1 MSTQDPSAWLG
12 RSETSEDNLGL
23 EHAEKVA
30 LALDEPALK
39 KGEPLPLLWQWCF
52 FVRGVPYA
60 ETGSDG
66 HPRRGGFLPAADD
79 RNRMWAGGRLKF
91 FEPLRVGTPARRES
105 TILAVNEK
113 TGRTGKLLFVTVGH
127 QYVQGDRLCIDE
139 EQDIVYREPS
149 PPKLQGSKGAPDA
162 QWSEE
167 VTPSTLMLF
176 RYSAVT
182 YNGHRIHYDHP
193 YATQTEGYPGLVVH
207 GPMLATLMCRSFTR
221 ANPDSVPT
229 SLAYR
234 GLRPLI
240 APTPFR
246 AAGRVTEA
254 GKADLWVEQDGTLA
268 HQAELEFK
276 A

>member
-207 GPMLATLMCRSFTR
+207 GPMLATLMCRSLTR

>member
-1 MSTQDPSAWLG
+1 
-12 RSETSEDNLGL
+12 
-23 EHAEKVA
+23 
-30 LALDEPALK
+30 
-39 KGEPLPLLWQWCF
+39 
-52 FVRGVPYA
+52 
-60 ETGSDG
+60 
-66 HPRRGGFLPAADD
+66 
-79 RNRMWAGGRLKF
+79 MWAGGRLKF